1 MVADWSKKLSAVRS
15 QVYGPTSQR
24 ALEEMCVE
32 ILHALATE
40 REAREKAEK
49 EIGLAEAD
57 RSAARAG
64 QAIAVRRAE
73 AAEHS
78 LAEAKRLL
86 KAMLSNPDKTSREQ
100 TRRFLAQARTGWR
113 DMESAPRNG
122 DRFLAF
128 EKGRY
133 FDCWW
138 QDKGYG
144 EAYWMDEADS
154 EPNPSAWQPLPSA
167 PKGGRDNG

>member
-1 MVADWSKKLSAVRS
+1 
-15 QVYGPTSQR
+15 
-24 ALEEMCVE
+24 
-32 ILHALATE
+32 
-40 REAREKAEK
+40 
-49 EIGLAEAD
+49 
-57 RSAARAG
+57 
-64 QAIAVRRAE
+64 
-73 AAEHS
+73 
-78 LAEAKRLL
+78 
-86 KAMLSNPDKTSREQ
+86 MLSNPDKTSREQ

>member
-40 REAREKAEK
+40 REAHAKSK
-49 EIGLAEAD
+49 LHL
-57 RSAARAG
+57 SAWEDSARINNA
-64 QAIAVRRAE
+64 RAE

-86 KAMLSNPDKTSREQ
+86 KAMLSNPDKTSKDDA
-100 TRRFLAQARTGWR
+100 RRFLAQ
-113 DMESAPRNG
+113 EST
-122 DRFLAF
+122 
-128 EKGRY
+128 
-133 FDCWW
+133 
-138 QDKGYG
+138 
-144 EAYWMDEADS
+144 DE
-154 EPNPSAWQPLPSA
+154 
-167 PKGGRDNG
+167 R